1 MKSFYA
7 YLKHIF
13 KKDFLVWILCKNT
26 VEAEVGVLRA
36 ERLFNNKSHRHVSPS
51 VHLGR
56 LMLTS
61 ETTAATTDKVRGRK
75 QNGKKMGF
83 NLTSSASS
91 WRECGLVEVWVDKPH
106 SRPGCLLTTLH
117 SRESR
122 AVSPRPFY

>member
-13 KKDFLVWILCKNT
+13 KKDFLVWILCRNT

-51 VHLGR
+51 EHLGR

-61 ETTAATTDKVRGRK
+61 ESTAATTKSVEGS
-75 QNGKKMGF
+75 KMGRRWG
-83 NLTSSASS
+83 SALLP
-91 WRECGLVEVWVDKPH
+91 RLL
-106 SRPGCLLTTLH
+106 PG
-117 SRESR
+117 ES
-122 AVSPRPFY
+122 VG

>member
-61 ETTAATTDKVRGRK
+61 ETTAATTKSVEGS
-75 QNGKKMGF
+75 KMGRRWGLS
-83 NLTSSASS
+83 LTSSASS
-91 WRECGLVEVWVDKPH
+91 WRECGLVEV
-106 SRPGCLLTTLH
+106 
-117 SRESR
+117 
-122 AVSPRPFY
+122 